1 MQRRNGFTLIE
12 LLVVIAIIAILI
24 GLLLP
29 AVQKVREAAAR
40 LQCQNNL
47 KQIGLALH
55 NYHDAYKRFP
65 YGSTVPYARVND
77 DSNLQMEMP
86 FGPNWAVII
95 LPYIEQNNLYTQA
108 NVTSYPGISN
118 IPNVGSYKQ
127 WQANTSLLAGIN
139 QSWMSLVGATVPI
152 YQCPSDPNNQIPYND
167 NNSTGTNGMKVP
179 NIAGTPVTG
188 WARGNYGAVA
198 GFDDYDH
205 QNGGASYTSVAG
217 CPSGPLCNVVSSPV
231 MGANYGAKIQAISDG
246 SSNTL
251 AVAELRSG
259 ISPLDPRG
267 TWALGFPSA
276 SIVNAGR
283 AAYNPTPNNSLGDSG
298 HDGDEIENCVRFWA
312 VGIGSLQRMGCI
324 DSKNGGVMTSGQS
337 RSLHAGG
344 VNVVFCDGH
353 VILLTD
359 GLSQRTWGLISSKA
373 DGQVLPSDF

>member
-1 MQRRNGFTLIE
+1 MRRRNGFTLIE

-55 NYHDAYKRFP
+55 NYHDAIKRFP
-65 YGSTVPYARVND
+65 YASTVPYAQVND

-108 NVTSYPGISN
+108 NVTSYPGIPVPHIDSFTN
-118 IPNVGSYKQ
+118 LGNQ
-127 WQANTSLLAGIN
+127 LQGIN
-139 QSWMSLVGATVPI
+139 LSWMSLAGATVPI
-152 YQCPSDPNNQIPYND
+152 YQCPSDGNNQTPYND
-167 NNSTGTNGMKVP
+167 PGPMNVP
-179 NIAGTPVTG
+179 NIAGQPVTG

-205 QNGGASYTSVAG
+205 VNGGANYTSVAG
-217 CPSGPLCNVVSSPV
+217 CPSGPVCNVISSPV
-231 MGANYGAKIQAISDG
+231 MAANYGAKIQAISDG

-259 ISPLDPRG
+259 IGPLDPRG

-276 SIVNAGR
+276 SIVNGGR

-298 HDGDEIENCVRFWA
+298 HDGDQIENCNRFW
-312 VGIGSLQRMGCI
+312 VPGIGSQLRMGC
-324 DSKNGGVMTSGQS
+324 KNGKNAGVMTSAQS

-359 GLSQRTWGLISSKA
+359 GVSQRTWGLLCSKA
-373 DGQVLPSDF
+373 DGLVLPNDF